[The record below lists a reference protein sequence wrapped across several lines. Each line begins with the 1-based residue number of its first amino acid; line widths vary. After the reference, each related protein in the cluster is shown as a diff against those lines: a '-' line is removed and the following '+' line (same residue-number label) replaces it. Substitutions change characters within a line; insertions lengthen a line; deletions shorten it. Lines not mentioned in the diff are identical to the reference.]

1 MTLAKRIVPCLDVKA
16 GRVVKGVKFEGL
28 RDAGDPV
35 ELSSRY
41 RDEGADEVVFLDI
54 TASLEKRATMRSLV
68 RSVAASLDIPF
79 TVGGGIRSMGDARLA
94 LASGADKVA
103 VNTAAL
109 LRPGLITR
117 LADVFGS
124 QCVVVAIDAKRTN
137 DGYRVFSHSATR
149 SAEVDAVAWAQK
161 AAELGAGE
169 LLVTSIDRDGTKI
182 GFDCPQTAAVSR
194 AVSIP
199 VIASGGAG
207 SLDHFVEVFTEG
219 RADAAL
225 AASIFHYAE
234 TSVRSL
240 KQHLQQRGISV
251 RLLNHEGNGGE
262 A

>member
-1 MTLAKRIVPCLDVKA
+1 MTLAKRVVPCLDVKA

-35 ELSSRY
+35 ELSTRY

-79 TVGGGIRSMGDARLA
+79 TVGGGIRSMADARLA

-109 LRPGLITR
+109 QRPGLITK

-124 QCVVVAIDAKRTN
+124 QCVVVAIDAKRVE
-137 DGYRVFSHSATR
+137 DGYQVFSHSATR
-149 SAEVDAVAWAQK
+149 SSGLDAVVWAMK

-169 LLVTSIDRDGTKI
+169 LLVTSIDRDGTKLGYDI
-182 GFDCPQTAAVSR
+182 ELLR
-194 AVSIP
+194 SITQKVRVP
-199 VIASGGAG
+199 VIASGGSGA
-207 SLDHFVEVFTEG
+207 LRHFLEALVDG
-219 RADAAL
+219 GCDAAL
-225 AASIFHYAE
+225 AASLFHYRELTVKQVKDYLAANGVV
-234 TSVRSL
+234 VRP
-240 KQHLQQRGISV
+240 
-251 RLLNHEGNGGE
+251 
-262 A
+262 

>member
-1 MTLAKRIVPCLDVKA
+1 MTLAKRIVPCLDVKD

-35 ELSSRY
+35 ELASRY

-109 LRPGLITR
+109 RRPQLITR

-124 QCVVVAIDAKRTN
+124 QCVVVAIDAKRVK
-137 DGYRVFSHSATR
+137 DGYQVFSHSATR
-149 SAEVDAVAWAQK
+149 SASVDALSWAQK
-161 AAELGAGE
+161 AADLGAGE
-169 LLVTSIDRDGTKI
+169 LLVTSIDRDGTKR
-182 GFDCPQTAAVSR
+182 GYDVELLR
-194 AVSIP
+194 AITQKVRVP

-207 SLDHFVEVFTEG
+207 TLEHFLEAFVDG
-219 RADAAL
+219 GCDAAL
-225 AASIFHYAE
+225 AASLFHYRELTVKQVKDYLAAHGVV
-234 TSVRSL
+234 VRP
-240 KQHLQQRGISV
+240 
-251 RLLNHEGNGGE
+251 
-262 A
+262 